1 MAEKIFI
8 VTKRLGGYLSSSLFI
23 NHVIRRYADSSE
35 INKTS
40 HFIGKTGLFHIL
52 KFFII
57 WQILLKAAILN
68 ATVTEANL
76 TYRSITICWKPHDL
90 NV

>member
-8 VTKRLGGYLSSSLFI
+8 VTKSLGGYLSSSLFI
-23 NHVIRRYADSSE
+23 NHMIRRYAYEDDPSE

-40 HFIGKTGLFHIL
+40 HFIGKTGLFHML

-57 WQILLKAAILN
+57 WQILLKATNLSVAETVLIVDHTNGARLILI
-68 ATVTEANL
+68 L
-76 TYRSITICWKPHDL
+76 F
-90 NV
+90 

>member
-8 VTKRLGGYLSSSLFI
+8 VKKRLGGYLSSSLFI
-23 NHVIRRYADSSE
+23 NHIIRRYAYEDDPSE

-52 KFFII
+52 KFFIL
-57 WQILLKAAILN
+57 WQIFGREKLDREVSDKAAL
-68 ATVTEANL
+68 
-76 TYRSITICWKPHDL
+76 
-90 NV
+90 